1 MLARFYERARG
12 YITGGLL
19 IALGVTTLGWVITD
33 ARLDA
38 CSAGRKADKAA
49 YEKAQADAE
58 VLWMKA
64 IKKKEEDY
72 AAKARKADEAYDAL
86 VGKYNDA
93 IRVYVR
99 DAQSKA
105 ARAIASA
112 QGGSAESS
120 DGPGKNPFIPD
131 EAYVQPE
138 LDVTQVAVVPVSDLV
153 ICGENTA
160 RLQVAR
166 DWAMGLN
173 K

>member
-1 MLARFYERARG
+1 MFARFYERFRG

-72 AAKARKADEAYDAL
+72 AAKAKKADEAYDAL

-93 IRVYVR
+93 IRVYV

-105 ARAIASA
+105 RRAIAAS

-138 LDVTQVAVVPVSDLV
+138 LDITQVVVVPVSDLV
-153 ICGENTA
+153 MCAENTA
-160 RLQVAR
+160 RLVVAR
-166 DWAMGLN
+166 DWALGLN
-173 K
+173 E

>member
-1 MLARFYERARG
+1 MLARFYERFRG

-64 IKKKEEDY
+64 IKKKEDEY
-72 AAKARKADEAYDAL
+72 AAKAKKADEAYDAL

-93 IRVYVR
+93 IRVYV

-105 ARAIASA
+105 RSTAAAA
-112 QGGSAESS
+112 QGGSPTS
-120 DGPGKNPFIPD
+120 DNRPGEDTEFL
-131 EAYVQPE
+131 EVRE
-138 LDVTQVAVVPVSDLV
+138 VVVPVGDLM
-153 ICGENTA
+153 ICAENTA
-160 RLQVAR
+160 RIVVAR
-166 DWAMGLN
+166 DWALGLN